1 MRTKQDFENDPLIQE
16 AIERS
21 ILSIDKGRVVYY
33 AKIKKEYDWKDPEE
47 WVRAWTFSY
56 LVLKK
61 GYSPYCIKLEV
72 NVPRRT
78 PEDFAD
84 IVVYSEESCVNPYL
98 VVENKNEGIT
108 NKEEKQAIEQL
119 FGNANS
125 LRAKFGLLDLGRDSV
140 FFDVANFPS
149 TERTANQKGSRDTVP
164 EQYGNAPTFTYI
176 AGGKVDIKPVAK
188 KQLEGKVKRSH
199 SIIWAGGKRDPLS
212 AFDEWSKIML
222 AKVEDERQTPTGKP
236 RRFQIGTRESFVV
249 VASRVRSLFE
259 TAIRTDPSIF
269 PEGVSIN
276 LPDKKIV
283 DVVQV
288 LQDVSIT
295 DTSVDSIGDA
305 FEVFFGSI
313 FRGELGQYF
322 TMRPL
327 ARFVVAMLNFD
338 QKAFVLDPTCGSGGF
353 LLEALLQTWHG
364 IEDHF
369 RGSTQL
375 QRIQTDF
382 ALNQVYGVEIHD
394 ILARICKINLLLH
407 HDGHTN
413 IEAGKSCLDIDFSK
427 QRLKGT
433 EQFDIIVGN
442 PPFGDSVKDGD
453 EDQLGNNDLSAYAVA
468 QGRSVVPSEHVILE
482 RSISWLCP
490 GGKLGMILPDG
501 VLNNQG
507 DGSNCPQLRS
517 YLLSHGKI
525 LAVVSL
531 PDYAFRKSG
540 AQNKTSILFYQR
552 FSTDE
557 TAHFNESY
565 RIAIDHGF
573 AEEIALQSAIEA
585 NDYPIF
591 MAEANHVGYTST
603 GQLSE
608 SNDLFKGQKGG
619 RVDSNQTGTILG
631 EFRSFSDAPA
641 AYVPSRKDCIAIN
654 ASKVWESH
662 VSHRL
667 DPKYHIFKSLESS
680 LKPKGWVA
688 KPISSLMERRIER
701 VNPEYD
707 PEKTVKVMTI
717 SQSGDIRERE
727 AGKGKNPPEWLGMY
741 FEDSSSK
748 WYRAKAGDLV
758 YSGIDLWKGCIAIV
772 PKEFDGALVTSEFPI
787 YKMITDEISPEFLA
801 ILLRTRYY
809 QRAFRAITTGHSN
822 RRRTQQEDFEAL
834 EVCYP
839 RNKRIQKALVKKVIA
854 AKTKQ
859 KCAIDSLRSEMM
871 VFSDLIDGRGNEE
884 YESVSEEDENET

>member
-1 MRTKQDFENDPLIQE
+1 
-16 AIERS
+16 
-21 ILSIDKGRVVYY
+21 
-33 AKIKKEYDWKDPEE
+33 
-47 WVRAWTFSY
+47 
-56 LVLKK
+56 
-61 GYSPYCIKLEV
+61 
-72 NVPRRT
+72 
-78 PEDFAD
+78 
-84 IVVYSEESCVNPYL
+84 
-98 VVENKNEGIT
+98 
-108 NKEEKQAIEQL
+108 
-119 FGNANS
+119 
-125 LRAKFGLLDLGRDSV
+125 
-140 FFDVANFPS
+140 
-149 TERTANQKGSRDTVP
+149 
-164 EQYGNAPTFTYI
+164 
-176 AGGKVDIKPVAK
+176 
-188 KQLEGKVKRSH
+188 
-199 SIIWAGGKRDPLS
+199 
-212 AFDEWSKIML
+212 
-222 AKVEDERQTPTGKP
+222 
-236 RRFQIGTRESFVV
+236 
-249 VASRVRSLFE
+249 
-259 TAIRTDPSIF
+259 
-269 PEGVSIN
+269 
-276 LPDKKIV
+276 
-283 DVVQV
+283 
-288 LQDVSIT
+288 
-295 DTSVDSIGDA
+295 
-305 FEVFFGSI
+305 
-313 FRGELGQYF
+313 
-322 TMRPL
+322 
-327 ARFVVAMLNFD
+327 
-338 QKAFVLDPTCGSGGF
+338 
-353 LLEALLQTWHG
+353 
-364 IEDHF
+364 
-369 RGSTQL
+369 
-375 QRIQTDF
+375 
-382 ALNQVYGVEIHD
+382 
-394 ILARICKINLLLH
+394 
-407 HDGHTN
+407 
-413 IEAGKSCLDIDFSK
+413 
-427 QRLKGT
+427 
-433 EQFDIIVGN
+433 
-442 PPFGDSVKDGD
+442 
-453 EDQLGNNDLSAYAVA
+453 
-468 QGRSVVPSEHVILE
+468 
-482 RSISWLCP
+482 
-490 GGKLGMILPDG
+490 MILPDG

-809 QRAFRAITTGHSN
+809 QRAFRAITTGQSN